1 MDKQMLVYPYNKIF
15 SDKKEHGINMNMNE
29 DQKYSAIA
37 AIQKTAD
44 NVSFHSWRI
53 LENAN

>member
-1 MDKQMLVYPYNKIF
+1 MLVYPYNKIF
-15 SDKKEHGINMNMNE
+15 SNKKEHGINMNMNE